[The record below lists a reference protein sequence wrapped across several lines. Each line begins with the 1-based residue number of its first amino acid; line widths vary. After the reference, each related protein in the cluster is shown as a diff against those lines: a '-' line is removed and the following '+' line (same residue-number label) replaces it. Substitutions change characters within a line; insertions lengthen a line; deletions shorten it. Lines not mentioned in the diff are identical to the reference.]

1 MRSLLLSCAL
11 VFFLVP
17 HHLDASQE
25 APGPGTA
32 VTFERPDGAVLHGTL
47 HLVHGDTQPKPA
59 ILLLHQAQRSGA
71 EFDFLLS
78 DLHALGIHTLSLDL
92 RGHGQSTKPETLDRA
107 FFMKLFRDAN
117 YAPPDVQAVLEWLAG
132 HDQVDAT
139 RIAAMGGSVGANLS
153 YVANGAGW
161 GVKTAILLSGNAE
174 AAADLQGD
182 IEPFQ
187 ARNVLLL
194 AADDDHGRDTYA
206 RQLYERAAEP
216 KHIEILEGSS
226 AHGTDL
232 LKESEELKQLVL
244 DWLQRYLA
252 DD

>member
-1 MRSLLLSCAL
+1 MRTLFLSCTLAVL
-11 VFFLVP
+11 LAP
-17 HHLDASQE
+17 CLYASQQ
-25 APGPGTA
+25 ATGTT

-47 HLVHGDTQPKPA
+47 HFIEGKSEPGPA
-59 ILLLHQAQRSGA
+59 MLLMHQAQRSGA
-71 EFDFLLS
+71 EFDFLLA

-92 RGHGQSTKPETLDRA
+92 RGHGESTKPETLDRA
-107 FFMKLFRDAN
+107 FFMKLFRDPG
-117 YAPPDVQAVLEWLAG
+117 YAPPDVQAVLEWLAD
-132 HDQVDAT
+132 HDQVDAS

-161 GVKTAILLSGNAE
+161 GVRTAIVLSGNAE

-216 KHIEILEGSS
+216 KRVEVLEGSS

-232 LKESEELKQLVL
+232 LKESTEFKQIVL
-244 DWLQRYLA
+244 DWLQRELI